1 MGVMATFNPFVR
13 QKNKEEEKMMKL
25 KPTEIVLTSE
35 KFRILEDEV
44 LGDFDNQR
52 EEYNKKQKDVIN
64 QSQELVDTIKK
75 DEQLMTKK
83 INDLKNE
90 GKLLDKQQ
98 GEVAKAL
105 IDAEVNGDSE
115 LVEKLDAQLVEL
127 GGKQVS
133 LQAKIRAY
141 THRIQPLANIK
152 NRKQLASLVG
162 LYKETVFNTSEFNST
177 LENLNDLITQLKSF
191 KEKLET
197 KIRLKPNH
205 NRHDALSI
213 INRAIG
219 LDYLVASEK
228 TKQLIAQEKRVIS
241 KDITYFL
248 EEWLKCNREIGF
260 DDFTV
265 EEIERLKEWKKQ
277 CEEEE
282 SQRKYKE
289 KRAREDSNA
298 AVMAKVD
305 SQFGTHK
312 F

>member
-1 MGVMATFNPFVR
+1 MGVMAAFNPFVR
-13 QKNKEEEKMMKL
+13 QKNKEKEITMNL
-25 KPTEIVLTSE
+25 KPSELVLSSE
-35 KFRILEDEV
+35 KFRILEEKV
-44 LGDFDNQR
+44 LRDFDNQR
-52 EEYNKKQKDVIN
+52 DEYTKKQKDVIN
-64 QSQELVDTIKK
+64 QSQELVDTVKK
-75 DEQLMTKK
+75 DEQLMTNK
-83 INDLKNE
+83 INNLRNE
-90 GKLLDKQQ
+90 EKALDEKQ

-105 IDAEVNGDSE
+105 VDAEVNEDSK
-115 LVEKLDAQLVEL
+115 LVENLDAKLVEL
-127 GGKQVS
+127 GGMQVS

-141 THRIQPLANIK
+141 TNRIQPLANTK

-162 LYKETVFNTSEFNST
+162 LYRDTVFNTTEFSST
-177 LENLNDLITQLKSF
+177 LDDLNDLITQLKSF

-213 INRAIG
+213 INREIG

-228 TKQLIAQEKRVIS
+228 TKQLIVQEKRVIS

-248 EEWLKCNREIGF
+248 NEWLKCNREIGF

-265 EEIERLKEWKKQ
+265 KEIERLKEWKKQ

-282 SQRKYKE
+282 SQRKYEE
-289 KRAREDSNA
+289 KKAREARNA
-298 AVMAKVD
+298 VVIAKVD
-305 SQFGTHK
+305 SQLGMPK